1 MKIVLEVPD
10 NKADFAMEFLK
21 NISFVKK
28 AKRLAANEITNPA
41 LLKNIEDYE
50 KGKTTPTPLS
60 LTELKAM
67 IHA

>member
-21 NISFVKK
+21 NISFIKK
-28 AKRLAANEITNPA
+28 AKLLAGNEITSPA

-50 KGKTTPTPLS
+50 NGKTKPAPLS
-60 LTELKAM
+60 LAELKAM
-67 IHA
+67 INA